1 MSDGKD
7 KGRFARLK
15 HAFAIRRQESAAL
28 TPRQD
33 EILDRL
39 SAKVVEWDMA
49 VPAILFL
56 ETVKPL
62 NYVGSQALV
71 FFGPV
76 AKTLFTV
83 EDYEELVALMEER
96 SGVESLLTRIE
107 RKQAARGA
115 HLR

>member
-15 HAFAIRRQESAAL
+15 HAFAIKRPGATVL

-49 VPAILFL
+49 VPAMLFL

-71 FFGPV
+71 FFGPI

-83 EDYEELVALMEER
+83 EDYEELVSLMEER
-96 SGVESLLTRIE
+96 STMEALLTRIE
-107 RKQAARGA
+107 EKQAARRGP
-115 HLR
+115 

>member
-1 MSDGKD
+1 MSVGKG
-7 KGRFARLK
+7 KSRFAGLRR
-15 HAFAIRRQESAAL
+15 AFAIRRQEDASL

-49 VPAILFL
+49 APAILFL

-71 FFGPV
+71 FFGPI

-83 EDYEELVALMEER
+83 EDYEELVSLMEER

-107 RKQAARGA
+107 EKQAARGSR
-115 HLR
+115 LR

>member
-7 KGRFARLK
+7 KRRFARLK
-15 HAFAIRRQESAAL
+15 HAFAIKKPEGAAL
-28 TPRQD
+28 TPRQG

-49 VPAILFL
+49 VPAMLFL

-71 FFGPV
+71 FFGPI
-76 AKTLFTV
+76 AKTLFAV

-96 SGVESLLTRIE
+96 SSVEALLTRIE
-107 RKQAARGA
+107 EKQAARRGP
-115 HLR
+115 